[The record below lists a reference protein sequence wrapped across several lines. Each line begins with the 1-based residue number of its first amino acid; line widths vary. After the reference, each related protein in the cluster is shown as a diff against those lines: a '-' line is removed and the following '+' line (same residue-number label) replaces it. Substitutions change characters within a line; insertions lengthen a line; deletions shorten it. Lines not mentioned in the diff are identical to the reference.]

1 MNTIILDQ
9 LGIPSD
15 ALLEKEAVLMPYLNE
30 NPTDY
35 LFARN
40 FIVQYWHSQ
49 AELLTLKKLE
59 QIEELVTNNY
69 KTQAFLFLDR
79 YRYINYGVLKTK
91 ILNRDTESNLII
103 IGGGVSGASTA
114 RELINIYSNQTEPMP
129 NIIILESRQR
139 IGGRLFTFPLH
150 SKWGDMDQPGI
161 DLGPNNFEPDNFVLK
176 IMNQIG
182 LELIKEEFTPV
193 LFDDNGQII
202 DKSIIFA
209 ADEFFR
215 EIFNETKNTIL
226 TSRPT
231 KQFINQ
237 SLGKL
242 LNQQLESH
250 PLYPRLNEL
259 HLKLIKFSI
268 AQLELKYSAT
278 LDKISIKS
286 PGLFDQSDCYS
297 IKGGIG
303 QLCNALLYGLDDDF
317 EKPQIVCDTKV
328 EKVSLLKDSIEI
340 LANGDTYEADVVVMT
355 VPISLLKNN
364 TIQFNPKLPSKK
376 FEAMENIEMGISNK
390 IVLVFPR
397 IFWPLQYNS
406 FGILQENLLFLNQ
419 YQKTNLPC
427 LIVHYSGNTALEME
441 DRSDEEL
448 VEEIMKKLSKMF
460 YTENPIPYPIETI
473 VTRWQ
478 KDKFSLGCRTV
489 LSTANPDCFSDLKQD
504 SSRLFWAGEY
514 ASIDQPGTINGSY
527 Y

>member
-1 MNTIILDQ
+1 MTANILDQ
-9 LGIPSD
+9 LGIPKD
-15 ALLEKEAVLMPYLNE
+15 ALLEKEASLMPYISE
-30 NPTDY
+30 NPLDY

-49 AELLTLKKLE
+49 SELLTLEQVEKLE
-59 QIEELVTNNY
+59 DLSTNNY
-69 KTQAFLFLDR
+69 KTEAFLFLDR
-79 YRYINYGVLKTK
+79 HRYINYGLLKTK
-91 ILNRDTESNLII
+91 ILKRDPESNIYI
-103 IGGGVSGASTA
+103 IGGGIAGASAA

-129 NIIILESRQR
+129 NIKILESRQR

-161 DLGPNNFEPDNFVLK
+161 DLGPNNFEPDTFVLK
-176 IMNQIG
+176 IISQIG
-182 LELIKEEFTPV
+182 LELLKEDFTPV

-202 DKSIIFA
+202 DKSITFA
-209 ADEFFR
+209 ANEFFQ
-215 EIFNETKNTIL
+215 EIFNDCKNTIL
-226 TSRPT
+226 TARPT

-242 LNQQLESH
+242 LNQQLENH

-268 AQLELKYSAT
+268 SQLELKYNCM
-278 LDKISIKS
+278 LEKISIKS

-303 QLCNALLYGLDDDF
+303 QLCHALLYGLD
-317 EKPQIVCDTKV
+317 ENYETPQIICDTKV
-328 EKVSLLKDSIEI
+328 EKISLLKDSIEI
-340 LANGDTYEADVVVMT
+340 NANRDTFEADVVVMT

-364 TIQFNPKLPSKK
+364 AIQFTPKLPSKK
-376 FEAMENIEMGISNK
+376 VEAMENIEMGISNK

-406 FGILQENLLFLNQ
+406 FGILQDNLLFINQ
-419 YQKTNLPC
+419 YHKTNLPC
-427 LIVHYSGNTALEME
+427 LIVHCSGNSALEME
-441 DRSDEEL
+441 NRTDEEL
-448 VEEIMKKLSKMF
+448 VDEIMKKLSKIF
-460 YTENPIPYPIETI
+460 YSENPLPYPIETI

-478 KDKFSLGCRTV
+478 KDKYSLGCRTV

-514 ASIDQPGTINGSY
+514 ASLDQPGTINGKFC
-527 Y
+527 